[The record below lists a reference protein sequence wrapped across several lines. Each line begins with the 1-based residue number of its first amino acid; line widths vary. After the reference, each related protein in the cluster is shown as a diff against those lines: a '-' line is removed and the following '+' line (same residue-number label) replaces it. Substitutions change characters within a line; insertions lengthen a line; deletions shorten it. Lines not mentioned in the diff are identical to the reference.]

1 MEKIY
6 TLVKKII
13 DTEAS
18 IRSVVFNNDISSKYS
33 LGKRQLSALIMLK
46 SMGKINM
53 TTLAKSIDVSNQQ
66 LTKVVDNLV
75 QRKLVKRS
83 YDKKN
88 RRIVLIEIT
97 KDGREYIDD
106 ILVNLKKYLES
117 NSKKFNEKLLDDVIK
132 KIDEVNDFM
141 KLYAM

>member
-13 DTEAS
+13 DTEAN
-18 IRSVVFNNDISSKYS
+18 IRSVIFNNDISSKYS

-46 SMGKINM
+46 DMGKINM

-88 RRIVLIEIT
+88 RRVVLIEIT
-97 KDGREYIDD
+97 KEGREYIDD
-106 ILVNLKKYLES
+106 ILSNLKNFLES
-117 NSKKFNEKLLDDVIK
+117 NSKKFNDKLLKDIIK
-132 KIDEVNDFM
+132 KIDEVNEFM

>member
-106 ILVNLKKYLES
+106 ILSNLQKYLES